1 MNTTPPTEFALPDL
15 PDERVE
21 AMEKLVFARIGR
33 ERKMQSDRRTVRRRW
48 WAGAAAAAAVVVVA
62 AVIAPYISVGTTGT
76 SSAGSSAADAPAVV
90 PGRSVPGTIE
100 EGSVSLDGSAVDAAE
115 SGSAAADGA
124 REIATTASANIVVDD
139 VANAARAIGD
149 DAEARGG
156 YVETASIDSA
166 TSARESS
173 GGASDTMVAPYPSPV
188 DGGWISVRVP
198 SDQLTD
204 AVAALDALG
213 EVTSS
218 SIGRQD
224 VTDQAIDLRARVA
237 ASEAS
242 VARLTEL
249 IGQAQSVADLIAA
262 ESALADRQATLDSDR
277 QQLESLENQVSL
289 STLTVQLTPV
299 TPTVTADPAGFGDG
313 IAAGWNGLVA
323 TLNGIVVAIGFLLPW
338 IVVVGVAAILVW
350 GVVKL
355 VRGARARKGAAQDRT
370 NE

>member
-1 MNTTPPTEFALPDL
+1 MNTTPPTESALPDL

-21 AMEKLVFARIGR
+21 EMEKRVFARIGA
-33 ERKMQSDRRTVRRRW
+33 ERKTQVARRTVRRRW
-48 WAGAAAAAAVVVVA
+48 WAGGAAAAAVVVLA
-62 AVIAPYISVGTTGT
+62 AVIAPYISVGTTAT

-90 PGRSVPGTIE
+90 PGRGLPGSTE
-100 EGSVSLDGSAVDAAE
+100 EGWVSLDGSTVPGAQTG
-115 SGSAAADGA
+115 SGAADGA
-124 REIATTASANIVVDD
+124 REIATTASANVVVDD
-139 VANAARAIGD
+139 VAGAARAIGD

-156 YVETASIDSA
+156 YVETTSIDSA
-166 TSARESS
+166 VPTRETS
-173 GGASDTMVAPYPSPV
+173 GGASDTMVAPYPYPV

-204 AVAALDALG
+204 AVEALDARG

-218 SIGRQD
+218 SIARQD

-262 ESALADRQATLDSDR
+262 ESALADRQATLNSDR

-313 IAAGWNGLVA
+313 IVAGWNGLVA

-338 IVVVGVAAILVW
+338 IAVVGVIAIVAW
-350 GVVKL
+350 GVTRL
-355 VRGARARKGAAQDRT
+355 VRGARARKGAAARRPS
-370 NE
+370 E